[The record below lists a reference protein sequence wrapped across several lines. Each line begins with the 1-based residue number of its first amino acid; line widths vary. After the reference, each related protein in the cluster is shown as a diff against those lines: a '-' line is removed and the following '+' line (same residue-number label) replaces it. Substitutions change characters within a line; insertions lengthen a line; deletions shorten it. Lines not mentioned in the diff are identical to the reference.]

1 MGGFYLFIRS
11 PSFGKSEATWE
22 YYIAVVTWILVVCR
36 WIRCSYFKIFLSF
49 CLISF
54 LAQRPKIKIEAVLVA
69 NPLACKYCGSSSCL
83 T

>member
-49 CLISF
+49 CLIST
-54 LAQRPKIKIEAVLVA
+54 RVSCIETQ
-69 NPLACKYCGSSSCL
+69 NKDRSCFGCQPSCL
-83 T
+83 QILWEQ